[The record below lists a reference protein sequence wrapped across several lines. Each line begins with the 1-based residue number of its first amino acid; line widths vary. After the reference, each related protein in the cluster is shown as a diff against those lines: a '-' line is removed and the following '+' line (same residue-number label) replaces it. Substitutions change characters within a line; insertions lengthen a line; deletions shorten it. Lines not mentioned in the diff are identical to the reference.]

1 MLKSELIEFAKKF
14 GFQKNWKTEDSMSL
28 ETDVH
33 PYWSNKNPNSP
44 YFSAF
49 SDRLNLSFGKDSFGN
64 DMFSISVTQ
73 FSTSNAM
80 LSGRTLG
87 YFNLKDFNET
97 NQVLFLLGV
106 ASCFNEVPDSI
117 KSYLR
122 DRRLEEIL
130 NEHK

>member
-1 MLKSELIEFAKKF
+1 MLKSEFIEFLKQF
-14 GFQKNWKTEDSMSL
+14 GFQKNWQTGDSMSL
-28 ETDVH
+28 ETDVN
-33 PYWSNKNPNSP
+33 SNPNSS

-49 SDRLNLSFGKDSFGN
+49 SDRLNISFDS
-64 DMFSISVTQ
+64 DMFSLSLSQ
-73 FSTSNAM
+73 FSTSNSIM
-80 LSGRTLG
+80 SGRTLG
-87 YFNLKDFNET
+87 YFSLKDFSET
-97 NQVLFLLGV
+97 NQVLFLLSV

>member
-1 MLKSELIEFAKKF
+1 MLKSEFIEFLKQF
-14 GFQKNWKTEDSMSL
+14 GFKQTWQTEDSMSL
-28 ETDVH
+28 ETDVN
-33 PYWSNKNPNSP
+33 SNPNSS

-49 SDRLNLSFGKDSFGN
+49 ADRLNISFNN

-73 FSTSNAM
+73 FSTSNSIM
-80 LSGRTLG
+80 SGRTLG
-87 YFNLKDFNET
+87 YFSLKDFNET

-122 DRRLEEIL
+122 ERRLEEIL
-130 NEHK
+130 NGTERNY

>member
-1 MLKSELIEFAKKF
+1 MLKSEFIEFTKQF
-14 GFQKNWKTEDSMSL
+14 GFQKNWQTEDSMSL
-28 ETDVH
+28 ETDV
-33 PYWSNKNPNSP
+33 NSTNSS

-49 SDRLNLSFGKDSFGN
+49 ADRLNISFNN

-73 FSTSNAM
+73 FSTSNSIM
-80 LSGRTLG
+80 SGRTLG
-87 YFNLKDFNET
+87 YFSLKDFSET
-97 NQVLFLLGV
+97 NQVLFLLSV

>member
-1 MLKSELIEFAKKF
+1 MLKSEFIEFVKQF
-14 GFQKNWKTEDSMSL
+14 GFQKNWQTEDSMSL
-28 ETDVH
+28 ETDVN
-33 PYWSNKNPNSP
+33 SNPNSS

-49 SDRLNLSFGKDSFGN
+49 ADRLNISFNN

-73 FSTSNAM
+73 FSTSNSIM
-80 LSGRTLG
+80 SGRTLG
-87 YFNLKDFNET
+87 YFSLKDFSET
-97 NQVLFLLGV
+97 NQVLFLLSV

>member
-1 MLKSELIEFAKKF
+1 MLKSEFIEFVKQF
-14 GFQKNWKTEDSMSL
+14 GFQKNWQTEDSMSL
-28 ETDVH
+28 ETDVN
-33 PYWSNKNPNSP
+33 SNPNSS

-49 SDRLNLSFGKDSFGN
+49 ADRLNISFNN

-73 FSTSNAM
+73 FSTSNSIM
-80 LSGRTLG
+80 SGRTLG
-87 YFNLKDFNET
+87 YFSLKDFNET

-122 DRRLEEIL
+122 ERRLEEIL

>member
-1 MLKSELIEFAKKF
+1 MLKSEFIEFVKQF
-14 GFQKNWKTEDSMSL
+14 GFQKNWQKEDSMSL
-28 ETDVH
+28 ETDV
-33 PYWSNKNPNSP
+33 NNNPKSSH
-44 YFSAF
+44 FSAF
-49 SDRLNLSFGKDSFGN
+49 ADILNISFNN

-80 LSGRTLG
+80 LAGRTLG
-87 YFNLKDFNET
+87 YFSLKDFSET

-122 DRRLEEIL
+122 ERRLEEIL

>member
-1 MLKSELIEFAKKF
+1 MLKSEFIEFVKQF
-14 GFQKNWKTEDSMSL
+14 GFQKNWQTEDSMSL
-28 ETDVH
+28 ETDIN
-33 PYWSNKNPNSP
+33 SNPNSS

-49 SDRLNLSFGKDSFGN
+49 ADRLNISFNN

-73 FSTSNAM
+73 FSTSNSIM
-80 LSGRTLG
+80 SGRTLG
-87 YFNLKDFNET
+87 YFSLKDFSET
-97 NQVLFLLGV
+97 NQVLFLLSV
-106 ASCFNEVPDSI
+106 ASCFNEAPDSI

>member
-1 MLKSELIEFAKKF
+1 MLKEEFIEFVKQF
-14 GFQKNWKTEDSMSL
+14 GFKQTWQNEDSMSL
-28 ETDVH
+28 ETDVN
-33 PYWSNKNPNSP
+33 SNPNSS

-49 SDRLNLSFGKDSFGN
+49 SDRLNISFGN

-73 FSTSNAM
+73 FSTSNSIM
-80 LSGRTLG
+80 SGRTLG
-87 YFNLKDFNET
+87 YFSLKDFNET
-97 NQVLFLLGV
+97 NQGLFLLSV

>member
-1 MLKSELIEFAKKF
+1 MLKSELIEFAKQF
-14 GFQKNWKTEDSMSL
+14 GFQKNWQTEDSMSL
-28 ETDVH
+28 ETDVNN
-33 PYWSNKNPNSP
+33 SPNSP

-73 FSTSNAM
+73 FSISNAM
-80 LSGRTLG
+80 LAGRTLR
-87 YFNLKDFNET
+87 YFDLKNFNEV
-97 NQVLFLLGV
+97 NQVLFLLDV

-122 DRRLEEIL
+122 ERRLEEIL

>member
-1 MLKSELIEFAKKF
+1 MLKSEFIEFVKQF
-14 GFQKNWKTEDSMSL
+14 GFKQTWQNEDSMSL
-28 ETDVH
+28 ETDVN
-33 PYWSNKNPNSP
+33 SNPNSS

-49 SDRLNLSFGKDSFGN
+49 ADRLNISFNN

-73 FSTSNAM
+73 FSTSNSIM
-80 LSGRTLG
+80 SGRTLG
-87 YFNLKDFNET
+87 YFSLKDFSET
-97 NQVLFLLGV
+97 NQLLFLLSV

>member
-1 MLKSELIEFAKKF
+1 MLKSEFIEFVKQF
-14 GFQKNWKTEDSMSL
+14 GFKQTWENEDSMSL
-28 ETDVH
+28 ETDVN
-33 PYWSNKNPNSP
+33 SNPNSS

-49 SDRLNLSFGKDSFGN
+49 ADRLNISFNN

-73 FSTSNAM
+73 FSTSNSIM
-80 LSGRTLG
+80 SGRTLG
-87 YFNLKDFNET
+87 YFSLKDFSET
-97 NQVLFLLGV
+97 NQVLFLLSV

-122 DRRLEEIL
+122 ECRLEEIL

>member
-1 MLKSELIEFAKKF
+1 MLKEEFIEFVKQF
-14 GFQKNWKTEDSMSL
+14 GFKQTWQNEDSMSL
-28 ETDVH
+28 ETDVN
-33 PYWSNKNPNSP
+33 SNPNSS

-49 SDRLNLSFGKDSFGN
+49 SDRLKISFGN

-73 FSTSNAM
+73 FSTSNSIM
-80 LSGRTLG
+80 SGRTLG
-87 YFNLKDFNET
+87 YFSLKDFNET
-97 NQVLFLLGV
+97 NQGLFLLSV

>member
-1 MLKSELIEFAKKF
+1 MLKSEFIEFVKQF
-14 GFQKNWKTEDSMSL
+14 GFQKNWQTEDSMSL
-28 ETDVH
+28 ETDVN
-33 PYWSNKNPNSP
+33 SNPNSS

-49 SDRLNLSFGKDSFGN
+49 ADRLNISFNN

-73 FSTSNAM
+73 FSTSNSIM
-80 LSGRTLG
+80 SGRTLG
-87 YFNLKDFNET
+87 YFSLKDFSET

-106 ASCFNEVPDSI
+106 ASCFKEVPDSI

-122 DRRLEEIL
+122 ERRLEEIL

>member
-1 MLKSELIEFAKKF
+1 MLKSELIEFAEQF
-14 GFQKNWKTEDSMSL
+14 GFQKNWQTEDSMSL
-28 ETDVH
+28 ETDV
-33 PYWSNKNPNSP
+33 NNNPNSA

-80 LSGRTLG
+80 LSGRTLR
-87 YFNLKDFNET
+87 YFDLKSFNEV
-97 NQVLFLLGV
+97 NQILFLLDV
-106 ASCFNEVPDSI
+106 ASCFKEVPDSI

-122 DRRLEEIL
+122 ERRLEEIL
-130 NEHK
+130 NGTERNY